1 MSYLEY
7 VIAAY
12 VVFLV
17 IMLWEWLS
25 PRLQIR
31 RAMRSARLLAKRKAG
46 ASS

>member
-25 PRLQIR
+25 PYLQIR
-31 RAMRSARLLAKRKAG
+31 RAMHSARLLAKRKEG